1 MLLFPPDY
9 PLFLGHQSC
18 VCFVDLGAMTAAG
31 EIPTVLS
38 DEFAAPELLSL
49 AGPASM
55 ATEIYCFVKF
65 LFALFCGSRL
75 PEDPRRIADLQF
87 PEGLQELR
95 HLADLA
101 ISAQPERRPT
111 CRSFMAVLQRL
122 LGLVLGYQ

>member
-1 MLLFPPDY
+1 
-9 PLFLGHQSC
+9 
-18 VCFVDLGAMTAAG
+18 MTVAG

-55 ATEIYCFVKF
+55 ATEIYCFAKF
-65 LFALFCGSRL
+65 LFALFCGGQL

-95 HLADLA
+95 ELADLA
-101 ISAQPERRPT
+101 ISTRPERRPT
-111 CRSFMAVLQRL
+111 RRIFTAALQRL
-122 LGLVLGYQ
+122 LHLPRF